1 MFYSFFCRTLSC
13 ISSVKDCTLRHSCF
27 PLKDCV
33 WTAYASALSKKRNT
47 KFLDIEMKVNVSL
60 VGSNVI
66 PSTYQPSIHIH
77 PYIQHPSIYI
87 HIHPPS
93 IHPYPSIHPPSIYPP
108 SIHIHPPSIYPTIHS
123 LTYPPTILST
133 HHPIHPPS
141 CPPTHPLTRLSIHPS
156 IDPTYPPTHL
166 LHPSIRPFIHPSRP
180 EQCVYIATSIY
191 IPVILNHC
199 LRF

>member
-77 PYIQHPSIYI
+77 P
-87 HIHPPS
+87 
-93 IHPYPSIHPPSIYPP
+93 
-108 SIHIHPPSIYPTIHS
+108 PSIYPTIHS

-133 HHPIHPPS
+133 HHPVHPPS
-141 CPPTHPLTRLSIHPS
+141 CPPTILSTHHPVHPPSYPPTILSTHPS
-156 IDPTYPPTHL
+156 IDPP
-166 LHPSIRPFIHPSRP
+166 IHPP
-180 EQCVYIATSIY
+180 I
-191 IPVILNHC
+191 H
-199 LRF
+199 